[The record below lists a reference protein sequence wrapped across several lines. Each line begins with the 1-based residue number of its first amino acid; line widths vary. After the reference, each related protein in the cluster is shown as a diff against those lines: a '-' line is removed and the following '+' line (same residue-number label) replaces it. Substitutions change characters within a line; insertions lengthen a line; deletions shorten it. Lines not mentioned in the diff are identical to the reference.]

1 MGSDTLTQ
9 WEGGRRHNL
18 SIFLS
23 SSASNISGF
32 KMSGTC
38 SSSSWALVA
47 GLFYLLVASL
57 LAVTLASL
65 GSDIG
70 FSMFTLRENLDGF
83 LKEVGLARYPKGES
97 TANLVLQR
105 FPLVVPPFLLATAGY
120 SALIALEAAALLLAI
135 RCEKSFLF
143 LPFLLHGLMDILLT
157 LAAGGTL
164 ATGLFLSGGL
174 VTGGLAVVAI
184 LILTGL
190 GFAFWRAA
198 LAAYRRMV
206 ATAKTDDGETPVE
219 HLASAPLHSHE
230 LLPLQSDKLMS
241 ND

>member
-1 MGSDTLTQ
+1 M
-9 WEGGRRHNL
+9 
-18 SIFLS
+18 
-23 SSASNISGF
+23 A
-32 KMSGTC
+32 GTC
-38 SSSSWALVA
+38 SSTSWALVA
-47 GLFYLLVASL
+47 GLLYLLVGSL

-83 LKEVGLARYPKGES
+83 LKEVQVGLTRYPEVAS
-97 TANLVLQR
+97 TSSLVLQR
-105 FPLVVPPFLLATAGY
+105 LPLVASPFLLATAGY

-135 RCEKSFLF
+135 RCKKSILF

-164 ATGLFLSGGL
+164 AAGLFLSGGL
-174 VTGGLAVVAI
+174 VTGGMAVLAI
-184 LILTGL
+184 LILAGL

-198 LAAYRRMV
+198 LAAYRRML
-206 ATAKTDDGETPVE
+206 ATAKTDNGENLVE

-230 LLPLQSDKLMS
+230 LLPLHSDKLMS

>member
-1 MGSDTLTQ
+1 
-9 WEGGRRHNL
+9 
-18 SIFLS
+18 
-23 SSASNISGF
+23 
-32 KMSGTC
+32 MSGTC
-38 SSSSWALVA
+38 SSSSWALVT

-83 LKEVGLARYPKGES
+83 LKEVEVGLTRYPEGGS

-105 FPLVVPPFLLATAGY
+105 LPLVVRPFLLAAAGY
-120 SALIALEAAALLLAI
+120 SALIALEAAALLLAV
-135 RCEKSFLF
+135 RCEKSILF

-184 LILTGL
+184 LILAGL
-190 GFAFWRAA
+190 GFASWRAV

-230 LLPLQSDKLMS
+230 LLPLQRCTRTQKTLQKSCCLLFQRQTDVQRLTIHIS
-241 ND
+241 